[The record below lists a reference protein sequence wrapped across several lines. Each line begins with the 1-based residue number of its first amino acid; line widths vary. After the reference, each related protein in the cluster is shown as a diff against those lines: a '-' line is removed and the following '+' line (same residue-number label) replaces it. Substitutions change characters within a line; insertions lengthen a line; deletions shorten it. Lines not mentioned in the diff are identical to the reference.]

1 MTANV
6 WLKLIASALALMV
19 GVAAVV
25 IAVVLVSGTV

>member
-6 WLKLIASALALMV
+6 WLKLIASALALV
-19 GVAAVV
+19 GGVVAVV

>member
-6 WLKLIASALALMV
+6 WLKLIASTLAL
-19 GVAAVV
+19 VAGLVAVV

>member
-6 WLKLIASALALMV
+6 WLKLIASVLALV
-19 GVAAVV
+19 GGVVAVV